1 MNVQKKR
8 TTGVTDSRQEPGE
21 PGGPVTNDH
30 RVDRVFVPE
39 RKPRDSAQQAATA
52 LLERRR
58 TGSVPPPIASEVPG
72 PGGDT
77 ELSLRR
83 QLSRLQRQLA
93 EAQRELANKDDELA
107 NEVEKRMQSGSVHDA
122 LVEEG
127 QRMQAELNELTAYQ
141 SRTAGVEQRLADSIA
156 TADELAR
163 QLDRERTETSS
174 ALQRVEELTR
184 AFDETRTLWN
194 AERSTLEDAST
205 RALAELEDKRKAL
218 IVAKDREVAAVTTQL
233 RKAHETEVAEL
244 RAAHEQSLQ
253 GLRGELEPKAVEAQT
268 LAEERGRLTAELL
281 SLRAEISRDTAATSA
296 SHASELAALRD
307 QNAAA
312 LASAAHTHA
321 SELARA
327 NAEKDE
333 QILAL
338 QQTCRSAETREQQSL
353 EATEALRET
362 QKKLQRELGE
372 LKERSA
378 RLEADRRSLT
388 EQLGAATASADL
400 LAEQGRRLGSLLE
413 ASESESRRNA
423 MDRLRFV
430 AYLEEGLALLGA
442 LPPSDPSQEPEIS
455 VSRTSTDG

>member
-1 MNVQKKR
+1 MQKKR
-8 TTGVTDSRQEPGE
+8 TTGVIDSRQEPGE
-21 PGGPVTNDH
+21 PGGPETTDH
-30 RVDRVFVPE
+30 RVDRVFIPE
-39 RKPRDSAQQAATA
+39 RKPRESAQQAATA
-52 LLERRR
+52 LLELRRA
-58 TGSVPPPIASEVPG
+58 GAMLPPIVTEIPG
-72 PGGDT
+72 PGSDT

-127 QRMQAELNELTAYQ
+127 QRMQADLNELTAYQ
-141 SRTAGVEQRLADSIA
+141 SRTAGVEQRLSDSSSA
-156 TADELAR
+156 ADELAR
-163 QLDRERTETSS
+163 QLDRASTKTSS
-174 ALQRVEELTR
+174 ALRRVEELTR

-194 AERSTLEDAST
+194 AERSTLEDASS
-205 RALAELEDKRKAL
+205 RALSELEDKRKAL

-233 RKAHETEVAEL
+233 RKAHEAEVAEL
-244 RAAHEQSLQ
+244 RAAHELSLQ

-281 SLRAEISRDTAATSA
+281 SLRAEIARDTAATGTA
-296 SHASELAALRD
+296 HASALAEARDQHAAELAA
-307 QNAAA
+307 
-312 LASAAHTHA
+312 AAHTHA

-338 QQTCRSAETREQQSL
+338 QQTCRNAETREQQSL
-353 EATEALRET
+353 EATEARREAQT
-362 QKKLQRELGE
+362 QLQRELGD
-372 LKERSA
+372 LKERCA

-388 EQLGAATASADL
+388 EQLGGATASADL
-400 LAEQGRRLGSLLE
+400 LAEQGRRVGSLLE

-442 LPPSDPSQEPEIS
+442 LPPSDPSQDPEIS
-455 VSRTSTDG
+455 VSRTSTEG

>member
-1 MNVQKKR
+1 MQKKR
-8 TTGVTDSRQEPGE
+8 TTGVIDSRQEPGE
-21 PGGPVTNDH
+21 PGGPETTDH
-30 RVDRVFVPE
+30 RVDRVFIPE
-39 RKPRDSAQQAATA
+39 RKPRESAQQAATA
-52 LLERRR
+52 LLELRRA
-58 TGSVPPPIASEVPG
+58 GAMLPPIVTEIPG

-127 QRMQAELNELTAYQ
+127 QRMQADLNELTAYQ
-141 SRTAGVEQRLADSIA
+141 SRTAGVEQRLSDSSSA
-156 TADELAR
+156 ADELAR
-163 QLDRERTETSS
+163 QLDRASTKTSS
-174 ALQRVEELTR
+174 ALRRVEELTR

-194 AERSTLEDAST
+194 AERSTLEDASS
-205 RALAELEDKRKAL
+205 RALSELEDKRKAL

-233 RKAHETEVAEL
+233 RKAHEAEVAEL
-244 RAAHEQSLQ
+244 CAAHELSLQ

-281 SLRAEISRDTAATSA
+281 SLRAEIARDTAATGTA
-296 SHASELAALRD
+296 HASALAEARDQHAAELAA
-307 QNAAA
+307 
-312 LASAAHTHA
+312 AAHTHA

-338 QQTCRSAETREQQSL
+338 QQTCRNAETREQQSL
-353 EATEALRET
+353 EATEARREAQT
-362 QKKLQRELGE
+362 QLQRELGD
-372 LKERSA
+372 LKERCA

-388 EQLGAATASADL
+388 EQLGGATASADL
-400 LAEQGRRLGSLLE
+400 LAEQGRRVGSLLE

-455 VSRTSTDG
+455 VSRTSTEG